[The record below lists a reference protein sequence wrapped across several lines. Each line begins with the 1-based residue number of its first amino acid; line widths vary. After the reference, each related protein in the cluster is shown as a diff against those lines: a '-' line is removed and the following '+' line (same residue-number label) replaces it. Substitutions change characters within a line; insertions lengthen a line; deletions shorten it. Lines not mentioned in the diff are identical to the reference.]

1 MRPEIIARQRQI
13 IAANGLDA
21 LIAVSPENFAWT
33 AGFVVPSQP
42 ILRWRH
48 AIAVVKADGTY
59 AVVCVDME
67 ETTVRNRLPGVE
79 LRVWGEF
86 EFNAMQMLAGLLSDM
101 GLGAAQS
108 ASRWIICRPAITT
121 RCAKHWRPQNSAP
134 PNSCLRVRANSRR
147 RRKSRCCAS
156 CRASLISPSPMRSR
170 RWPPAAP
177 SSTSP
182 LQ

>member
-1 MRPEIIARQRQI
+1 MRPEIIALQRQI
-13 IAANGLDA
+13 IAANGLHA

-48 AIAVVKADGTY
+48 AIVVVKADGTY

-86 EFNAMQMLAGLLSDM
+86 EFNAMQTLAGLLSDM
-101 GLGAAQS
+101 GLGAA
-108 ASRWIICRPAITT
+108 RIGIEMDYLPAGDYL
-121 RCAKHWRPQNSAP
+121 A
-134 PNSCLRVRANSRR
+134 LRKA
-147 RRKSRCCAS
+147 
-156 CRASLISPSPMRSR
+156 L
-170 RWPPAAP
+170 PAGR
-177 SSTSP
+177 
-182 LQ
+182 